1 MGGHHSV
8 ERCHEVTKKT
18 LNSLFTELYEQGVAL
33 EGIILKPNMVVAG
46 KLCEQQPSREE
57 IAQRTIQVLKDTVP
71 SAVPGIAFLSG
82 GQANEEATRNLDMMN
97 KIGGFPW
104 KLTYSYGRALQQSA
118 LFAWKGEA
126 ANYDAA
132 QTAFNHRA
140 RMNGLA
146 SQGTWSAEID
156 DTVDA

>member
-1 MGGHHSV
+1 
-8 ERCHEVTKKT
+8 
-18 LNSLFTELYEQGVAL
+18 
-33 EGIILKPNMVVAG
+33 
-46 KLCEQQPSREE
+46 
-57 IAQRTIQVLKDTVP
+57 VP

-118 LFAWKGEA
+118 LFAWKGDA

-146 SQGTWSAEID
+146 SKGEWSAEID